1 MRKLILPLILLL
13 ALYFLYSR
21 LAEVEQVAATLQRGD
36 WKWLSL
42 ALVVHIAWIVNM
54 GASYRAVYRLLGIE
68 EKTERLSALAAAAYF
83 VNVVAPTAGMS
94 VMAVFIA
101 DGRRRGHPV
110 GRVTVAT
117 ALFVLYE
124 YLGFLVVL
132 GLGLI
137 VLFRRGQLFTGEII
151 ATILLLIIA
160 SALGLLVYL
169 GARSADALGRVL
181 ARSAQFINLLAFPFI
196 RREYLHVSR
205 AYEFAQEIAEGLREA
220 RRSQEGLILPAALAL
235 SSKALLITVL
245 FLVFMAFQQPFSTG
259 TIIAGFSIGYLF
271 LIVSPTPSGLG
282 FAEGAMTLA
291 LTSLRVPLAP
301 AGIITLAYR
310 GITFWLTLAYGAL
323 AFRWVGRTGGEKI
336 AEDPSPTAP
345 QETR

>member
-36 WKWLSL
+36 WRWLSL
-42 ALVVHIAWIVNM
+42 ALIVHLAWMISL
-54 GASYRAVYRLLGIE
+54 GASYRAIYRLLGIE
-68 EKTERLSALAAAAYF
+68 EKTERLAVLAVAAHF
-83 VNVVAPTAGMS
+83 VNVVAPTVGMS
-94 VMAVFIA
+94 VVAVLVA
-101 DGRRRGHPV
+101 DGRRRGHPAA
-110 GRVTVAT
+110 RVTVAT
-117 ALFVLYE
+117 ALYVLYD

-137 VLFRRGQLFTGEII
+137 VLFRRGQLATGEIV
-151 ATILLLIIA
+151 ATVLLLLIA
-160 SALGLLVYL
+160 SSLGFLVYL
-169 GARSADALGRVL
+169 GARSAEALGRVL
-181 ARSAQFINLLAFPFI
+181 AGSARIINILLSPFL
-196 RREYLHVSR
+196 RRDYLQVPR
-205 AYEFAQEIAEGLREA
+205 AYEFAHDVAEGLRQA
-220 RRSQEGLILPAALAL
+220 RRSPEGLILPAALAL
-235 SSKALLITVL
+235 SSKALLITIL

-271 LIVSPTPSGLG
+271 LIISPTPSGIG

-310 GITFWLTLAYGAL
+310 GITLWLTLAYGML
-323 AFRWVGRTGGEKI
+323 AFRWASRRGNGKHT
-336 AEDPSPTAP
+336 EDIQRASPD
-345 QETR
+345 ESG